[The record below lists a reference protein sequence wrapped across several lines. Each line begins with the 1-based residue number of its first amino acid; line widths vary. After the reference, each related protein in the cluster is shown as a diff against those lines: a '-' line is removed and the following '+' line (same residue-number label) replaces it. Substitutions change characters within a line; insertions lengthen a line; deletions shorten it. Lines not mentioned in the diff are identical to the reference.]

1 MENTLE
7 NKAKFFAQYW
17 GQKVY
22 RRHGWTRKKNS
33 RPVDSYGMETNFK
46 QSFLELKPLSQI
58 SDEDAEY
65 CIGSVE
71 CRLRKNNPNHGD
83 YGMSPSAIFINSIIG
98 DSSYHIGRKE
108 ADYLRSKGYALKY
121 LDCTVKEQIEYG
133 WIKLK
138 EESC

>member
-1 MENTLE
+1 MKKTLE
-7 NKAKFFAQYW
+7 NKEKFFAQYW
-17 GQKVY
+17 GQEVLKATSMQGIHRV
-22 RRHGWTRKKNS
+22 GK
-33 RPVDSYGMETNFK
+33 
-46 QSFLELKPLSQI
+46 SFMGKIYPDQYLELKPISQI

-98 DSSYHIGRKE
+98 NSSYHIGRKE
-108 ADYLRSKGYALKY
+108 VDYLRSKGYALPWMS
-121 LDCTVKEQIEYG
+121 LSVEQLIEYG

-138 EESC
+138 ED